1 MAEMTVEKAA
11 MLDPAKVQAAKAF
24 YENAVANGKG
34 GAAAPARVE
43 LMQKILD
50 LQK

>member
-1 MAEMTVEKAA
+1 MTAEVAA
-11 MLDPAKVQAAKAF
+11 SLDPAKVQAAKQF
-24 YENAVANGKG
+24 YENAVASGKG